1 MKDLPRAHD
10 ALFPA
15 AELAE
20 IRANRADQGS
30 RAKELRPYEIA
41 GVERPCAGQS
51 GHVEVLE
58 QNAHASN
65 DKTAVVPTAGHLG
78 LRLCPAAQ
86 GAPPLMSPSGS
97 GIDPAGD
104 ALKSAL
110 ARWEGRAVSH
120 AEIPP

>member
-20 IRANRADQGS
+20 IRADGADQGS
-30 RAKELRPYEIA
+30 RARELRPYEIA

-51 GHVEVLE
+51 GHGEVLE
-58 QNAHASN
+58 QNAHTSN
-65 DKTAVVPTAGHLG
+65 DKTAVALPAGRLG
-78 LRLCPAAQ
+78 LRLCHAAQ
-86 GAPPLMSPSGS
+86 GAPPLVSPSGS

-104 ALKSAL
+104 ALKAAL

>member
-65 DKTAVVPTAGHLG
+65 DKNVVVPTAGRLSVP
-78 LRLCPAAQ
+78 LCPAAQ

-104 ALKSAL
+104 ALQAAI